1 MKKRL
6 LTILFIAMIL
16 TTLTACDNKKEEDT
30 APERTQESE
39 PVVETKYSVFIDYDN
54 GQEMSELSVIEGR
67 TLEEVEAPTKNGYTF
82 VEWQVNG
89 KKYDFST
96 PITKSIV
103 IKATWKKK
111 TTSSNSSSNNSS
123 NTTSSAKPS
132 TPTTPNKPTAPSTS
146 TPNTPSTGNQPAPT
160 PEIKP
165 TITLIT
171 GIGENYSKYNTVCK
185 LNSLNASIE
194 KRGNYLQLKY
204 DYNMTK
210 LEKDKIYTFCT
221 AVMKVYDS
229 TGVVVETEDL
239 IIGDLEVGEQGHRST
254 STYINSNDTKFTIKI
269 VAK

>member
-1 MKKRL
+1 MKKKL
-6 LTILFIAMIL
+6 LTIVFMGMLL
-16 TTLTACDNKKEEDT
+16 TTLTACDNKKEEDRV
-30 APERTQESE
+30 PERTPESA
-39 PVVETKYSVFIDYDN
+39 PAVETKYSVFIDYDN
-54 GQEMSELSVIEGR
+54 EKEMSELSVIEGK
-67 TLEEVEAPTKNGYTF
+67 TLEEPDIPTKSGYTF

-111 TTSSNSSSNNSS
+111 TTSSNNSSSS
-123 NTTSSAKPS
+123 TSSTKPS
-132 TPTTPNKPTAPSTS
+132 TKPSTS
-146 TPNTPSTGNQPAPT
+146 TTKPSSGNSSTTSTPSTGNSSTAT

-165 TITLIT
+165 TITSIT

-194 KRGNYLQLKY
+194 KSGNYLQLKY